1 MAILIDHPGLALLPA
16 LLLVALYRLA
26 RRPIALVVAIAWLF
40 YAVYEYGMKRRVL
53 CSGECDIRVDLL
65 AIYPALA
72 VSSIWALLA
81 SVRAWPRRSRQ

>member
-1 MAILIDHPGLALLPA
+1 
-16 LLLVALYRLA
+16 
-26 RRPIALVVAIAWLF
+26 
-40 YAVYEYGMKRRVL
+40 MKRRVL